1 MKRRQLIPYLWL
13 LLSTVVIFGL
23 YLVLTLAM
31 ESLVFFFIFY
41 GVMTAVLLFYV
52 IYNRGFS
59 RHSLTLENLP
69 SHLSLEEKQAVLT
82 ERDRR
87 KERSKWAIYILFPG
101 ILALLYDCI
110 TLFILPNLQNLFGGG
125 GGV

>member
-31 ESLVFFFIFY
+31 ESLVFFFVYY
-41 GVMTAVLLFYV
+41 GVMTAVLLYYV

-59 RHSLTLENLP
+59 RHSLTVDTLP
-69 SHLSLEEKQAVLT
+69 DHLTHEEKLAVLA
-82 ERDRR
+82 ERDQRKRR
-87 KERSKWAIYILFPG
+87 SRWAIYILFPG
-101 ILALLYDCI
+101 ILTLFYDCM

-125 GGV
+125 V